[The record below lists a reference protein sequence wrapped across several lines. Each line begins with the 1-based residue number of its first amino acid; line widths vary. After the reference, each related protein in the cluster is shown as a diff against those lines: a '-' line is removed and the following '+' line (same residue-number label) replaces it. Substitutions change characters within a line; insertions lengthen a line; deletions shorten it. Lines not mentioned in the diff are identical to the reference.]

1 MAAIKSAAAIQ
12 EKYGRVTPGRSED
25 YKKGVASPRRPWAK
39 AAKDGEPNY
48 KVAVVAAA
56 NAGMYGK
63 GVDKCGED
71 GWQGPAIEKGPGRF
85 AEGTQLAAPDYAKGF
100 EKYRAVIER
109 TTLPARF
116 PKGDPR
122 NVERVRV
129 ISSELRKAKV
139 GA

>member
-1 MAAIKSAAAIQ
+1 MAEVKSLSAIQ

-25 YKKGVASPRRPWAK
+25 YKLGVASPRRDWQK
-39 AAKDGEPNY
+39 AAIAGEANY
-48 KVAVVAAA
+48 KTGVTAAA
-56 NAGMYGK
+56 NAGLYGK
-63 GVDKCGED
+63 GVNAAGTQKWKDR
-71 GWQGPAIEKGPGRF
+71 ALAKGPGRF
-85 AEGTQLAAPDYAKGF
+85 SEGTMLAAPDFAKGF
-100 EKYRAVIER
+100 AKFRDVIEK

-139 GA
+139 GS